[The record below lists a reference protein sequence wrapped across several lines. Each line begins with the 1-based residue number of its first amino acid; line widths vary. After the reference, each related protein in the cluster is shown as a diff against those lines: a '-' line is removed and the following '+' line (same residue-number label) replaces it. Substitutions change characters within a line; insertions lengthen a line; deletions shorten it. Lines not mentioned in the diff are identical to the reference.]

1 MAKRRGG
8 RIKALIIILAVLV
21 ILITGGA
28 FAYLSGIGAVDADS
42 SKTVTV
48 TVPSGSGASAIIDI
62 LDENGLIKNKLF
74 AKIHARIGG
83 YDSLQANSYI
93 FSKSMTLPEMM
104 RAVNT
109 GDFNYVSKDRVVVR
123 EGLTIPEVADALAE
137 ELQFTADEFI
147 AKWSDKT
154 YLQELIDKY
163 WFLTDAI
170 LDADIM
176 YSLEGYLYPETYFIT
191 DDNPSIESIT
201 EIMLDMTDS
210 ELSSRKSQIEESGF
224 NVHEVLTLASIVE
237 REGSNVSDEMPKIA
251 GVFINRLNQG
261 MNLGSD
267 VTVCYANQKTSL
279 ELTQSELNID
289 SKYNTRKYSGLPI
302 GPICAVNGTAVDS
315 VLNYEE
321 SDYLFFFATQD
332 GTIIYSKTNEEH
344 DKAVQENKWY

>member
-104 RAVNT
+104 QAVNT

-137 ELQFTADEFI
+137 ELPFTADEFI

-176 YSLEGYLYPETYFIT
+176 YPLEGYLYPETYFIT

-201 EIMLDMTDS
+201 ETMLDMTDS
-210 ELSSRKSQIEESGF
+210 ELSPRKSQIEESGF

>member
-104 RAVNT
+104 QAVNT

-137 ELQFTADEFI
+137 ELPFTADEFI

-163 WFLTDAI
+163 WFLTDVI

-176 YSLEGYLYPETYFIT
+176 YPLEGYLYPETYFIT

-210 ELSSRKSQIEESGF
+210 ELSPRKSQIEESGF